1 MSGPLAGLKIL
12 DLSRV
17 LAGPWATQVLAD
29 YGAEVWKIE
38 NPKGGDDTRKWGET
52 YSGQMREEDVAEDY
66 GSNNGSNSALDKDQY
81 GDITAYYLSAN
92 RGKHSIT
99 IDIKTDKGQKLL
111 QELTKQ
117 ADIFVENFKVGNLAK
132 YQLDYQSLKKLNPQ
146 LIYCSITGFGQTGPY
161 AKHAGY
167 DVMIQAS
174 AGLMSLTGEKKGA
187 PQKTGVAISDLMTG
201 MYAVSAILAAVI
213 HRNKSGEGQY
223 IDLALFDTQVGWLAN
238 QGMSY
243 LLTGETPTRQGSTH
257 PSIVPYQP
265 VNCADGSIILAV
277 GNDRQFRDCCTQ
289 LGVTELANDERFD
302 TNNHRIVHH
311 DLLIKLMEEKFKT
324 NSCCFWMDKLSEVQV
339 PCGPINDIKQVFEHP
354 QIKARDTK
362 ISVEHPT
369 MGRVNQVAN
378 PVKFSETPIE
388 YNKAAPS
395 LGEDTHAIL
404 EARLNFNSDE
414 IKELRRLGVI

>member
-38 NPKGGDDTRKWGET
+38 NPNGGDDTRKWGET
-52 YSGQMREEDVAEDY
+52 YSGQTLDENAVVDGR
-66 GSNNGSNSALDKDQY
+66 SNNQSNGALIKDQQ

-99 IDIKTDKGQKLL
+99 IDIKTHQGQKLL
-111 QELTKQ
+111 QELAKK

-132 YQLDYQSLKKLNPQ
+132 YQLDYQSLRKLNPK

-174 AGLMSLTGEKKGA
+174 AGLMSVTGEKNGV

-213 HRNKSGEGQY
+213 HRNKSGRGQY

-243 LLTGETPTRQGSTH
+243 LLTDETPTRQGSTH
-257 PSIVPYQP
+257 PNIVPYQP
-265 VNCADGSIILAV
+265 VNCADGLIILAV
-277 GNDRQFRDCCTQ
+277 GNDRQFKDCCVQ
-289 LGVTELANDERFD
+289 LGITELADDERFD
-302 TNNHRIVHH
+302 TNNHRIAHH
-311 DLLIKLMEEKFKT
+311 DLLIELMEEKFQT
-324 NSCCFWMDKLSEVQV
+324 NSCRFWMDKLSEVQV
-339 PCGPINDIKQVFEHP
+339 PCGPINNIKQVFEHP
-354 QIKARDTK
+354 QIKARQTK
-362 ISVEHPT
+362 ITVEHPT
-369 MGRVNQVAN
+369 MGGINQVAN
-378 PVKFSETPIE
+378 PVKFSETAIE
-388 YNKAAPS
+388 YNKAAPV
-395 LGEDTHAIL
+395 LGEDTDAVL
-404 EARLNFNSDE
+404 KARLNFKPGE
-414 IKELRRLGVI
+414 LKELRRLGVI